1 MCKSIFAAVALGAA
15 AFFSFS
21 AQSADLQNTQAVR
34 TSPEYLS
41 LTDRFNSSSIYMELR
56 DSYAR
61 GDFIILQFPGEGVVE
76 TSSLPAQLYIESQKE
91 YNLPTTNFV
100 FNVGDDRDHPCH
112 TAVAANPQYT
122 HWHYDSQATYPY
134 LTIDELCRGY
144 ISETE
149 HFLRVWAA
157 PDLLRAYKGL
167 TLDNIGSGYLAA
179 EDLTWVK
186 FRITDFNGPSELTT
200 VGAPIDFGAVSL
212 HAEKLVA
219 LNTSSY
225 PVMTV
230 SRTNYDGYPDVA
242 GHTPDELDVHNE
254 DSATLVTL
262 QSQWQ
267 MKVGTEVFDRT
278 VAVQEPY
285 RRLFVVG
292 ASDSDA
298 DTDSAAFQLQTA
310 ALELA
315 AVPLYVTYTLA
326 GADRFVWLG
335 LGTGELQPGDL
346 SPHVALPSSGCVWLE
361 VTADALQ
368 WRCDA
373 QLADGSDLL
382 ASQQL
387 SLRLNGELVVTH
399 GDFTLSAVVGYGVE
413 ESTVE
418 STVELDPLALGAWG
432 LNGTAFTV
440 AALPYAAQQV
450 SAQSGVGVD
459 QIVYLT
465 NQKVFAAGDEIPK
478 VYLEVTDADGVRH
491 ELAEAV
497 VGDLRAPTGVTKLAG
512 VVREAMFAKG
522 LLHASQRFALTVVV
536 AQEPELLALYSAY
549 TIGSDRNWM
558 PNDSQRVGSP

>member
-1 MCKSIFAAVALGAA
+1 MCKSSFAAVALGAA
-15 AFFSFS
+15 AFFSS
-21 AQSADLQNTQAVR
+21 MALSADLQQTQAVR

-41 LTDRFNSSSIYMELR
+41 LTDSFNSSSIHMELR

-61 GDFIILQFPGEGVVE
+61 GDFIILQFPGEGVVD

-122 HWHYDSQATYPY
+122 HWHYESQTTYPY

-212 HAEKLVA
+212 DAAKLVA
-219 LNTSSY
+219 LNASSY

-230 SRTNYDGYPDVA
+230 SRTNYDGYPDVP
-242 GHTPDELDVHNE
+242 GHVPDELDVHNE
-254 DSATLVTL
+254 DRATLVTL
-262 QSQWQ
+262 QPQWQ

-278 VAVQEPY
+278 VAVEEPY

-298 DTDSAAFQLQTA
+298 DTDSAEFQLQTA
-310 ALELA
+310 ALDLA
-315 AVPLYVTYTLA
+315 AVPQNVTYTLS
-326 GADRFVWLG
+326 GSDRFSWLG
-335 LGTGELQPGDL
+335 LGAGELEPGDL
-346 SPHVALPSSGCVWLE
+346 SPHVELPSSSCVWLE

-368 WRCDA
+368 WRCNA

-382 ASQQL
+382 ASQLL

-399 GDFTLSAVVGYGVE
+399 GDFTLTAVVGFGE
-413 ESTVE
+413 EHTVD
-418 STVELDPLALGAWG
+418 LDPLALGAWG

-440 AALPYAAQQV
+440 AALPYAVQQV

-459 QIVYLT
+459 QILYLT
-465 NQKVFAAGDEIPK
+465 NRKVFAAGDEIPK
-478 VYLEVTDADGVRH
+478 VYIEVTDADGVRH
-491 ELAEAV
+491 ELAEAL
-497 VGDLRAPTGVTKLAG
+497 VGDLRASTGVTKLAG
-512 VVREAMFAKG
+512 VVREALFAKG
-522 LLHASQRFALTVVV
+522 LLHTSQRIALTVVV
-536 AQEPELLALYSAY
+536 AQEPDLLALHSAY
-549 TIGSDRNWM
+549 TIGNDRNWM
-558 PNDSQRVGSP
+558 PNDSQRVSSP